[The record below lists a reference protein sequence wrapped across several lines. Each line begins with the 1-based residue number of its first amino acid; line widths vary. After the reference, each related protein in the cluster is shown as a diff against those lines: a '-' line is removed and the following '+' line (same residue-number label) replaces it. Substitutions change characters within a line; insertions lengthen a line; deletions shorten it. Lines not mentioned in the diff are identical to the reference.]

1 MDAFFASVE
10 LLRRP
15 ALRGLPVVV
24 GGRHVDGE
32 RLRSYAG
39 RGVVTT
45 ATYEARAFGVRSG
58 MGLMKAALLAPD
70 AILLPANFDAYREYS
85 RRFKAAVRAITPV
98 IEDRG
103 IDEIYIDLSAE
114 TDDAHTL
121 GTRLKHAVHAATGL
135 TCSIGIARNK
145 LLAKLCSDLD
155 KPDGLTVLGDAD
167 LATRIWPLPA
177 ARINGVGP
185 KSAARLTLLGID
197 TIADLAAAD
206 PTQLIDEFGSSYGRW
221 LHDAAHGRDQ
231 RPVVTAGEPRSVS
244 RETTFERDL
253 HPRADR
259 EQLGRIFTALCERLA
274 EDLERKGY
282 LGRTVGIKLR
292 YDDFRTLTRDYTLP
306 EPVASARELRHAAGQ
321 CLRRVA
327 LDRPMRL
334 LGVRVSGLVSARE
347 PLPISPQQ
355 TLDFGIADGDQPT
368 SNRRK

>member
-1 MDAFFASVE
+1 
-10 LLRRP
+10 
-15 ALRGLPVVV
+15 
-24 GGRHVDGE
+24 
-32 RLRSYAG
+32 
-39 RGVVTT
+39 
-45 ATYEARAFGVRSG
+45 
-58 MGLMKAALLAPD
+58 
-70 AILLPANFDAYREYS
+70 
-85 RRFKAAVRAITPV
+85 
-98 IEDRG
+98 
-103 IDEIYIDLSAE
+103 
-114 TDDAHTL
+114 
-121 GTRLKHAVHAATGL
+121 
-135 TCSIGIARNK
+135 
-145 LLAKLCSDLD
+145 
-155 KPDGLTVLGDAD
+155 
-167 LATRIWPLPA
+167 
-177 ARINGVGP
+177 VGP